1 MAQKTNRRNGLIS
14 LCFFKVQFVKK
25 TCSLESQNRQEAEV
39 TQENIDI
46 LENLNLEA
54 ESDLQKLVK
63 VSDDVEFSAEI
74 FIPAELTRL
83 FILLDRA
90 IDSQTSG
97 SELEFRNSLTV
108 TSKVF
113 SDYLS
118 DVDKKELPTHLQP
131 IYDKMVSITKTLKFY
146 LTMDTFEVAAL
157 IDHLQRIIV
166 QL

>member
-1 MAQKTNRRNGLIS
+1 MIS
-14 LCFFKVQFVKK
+14 LQP
-25 TCSLESQNRQEAEV
+25 TSLQTSPKESRSRVEV
-39 TQENIDI
+39 EVSRESIEV
-46 LENLNLEA
+46 LENLNLEV

-83 FILLDRA
+83 FLLLDDA

-97 SELEFRNSLTV
+97 AESEFRSALSV

-113 SDYLS
+113 SDYLG
-118 DVDKKELPTHLQP
+118 DVDKNQLPVHLQP
-131 IYDKMVSITKTLKFY
+131 IYDKMVTITKTLKFY
-146 LTMDTFEVAAL
+146 LTMDTFEVSTL
-157 IDHLQRIIV
+157 LDHLQRIIV